1 MSSYSRFFFR
11 SNFLW
16 NGVACDWFWVLLSHE
31 VVETSKY
38 WAVFLRLHRCCRWM
52 LVTGYVGDGLCWWQ
66 FLDLSG
72 QFHILMI
79 DLLHWKSHQHHKTVV
94 FKKSTTSRCSQNDCS
109 RFRKDRQIRQQ
120 QRIMATNIAFTFGNI
135 TRIGSYAERR
145 DIVPIMMRLIKM
157 VLAVDLF
164 PYNSAT
170 HFIENKIWHFE
181 TC

>member
-1 MSSYSRFFFR
+1 MKWSCLWLILGFAEPR
-11 SNFLW
+11 SCWNFEIL
-16 NGVACDWFWVLLSHE
+16 GSISEA
-31 VVETSKY
+31 TS
-38 WAVFLRLHRCCRWM
+38 M
-52 LVTGYVGDGLCWWQ
+52 LPMNVGDGLCWWQ

-145 DIVPIMMRLIKM
+145 DIFPIMMRLIKM